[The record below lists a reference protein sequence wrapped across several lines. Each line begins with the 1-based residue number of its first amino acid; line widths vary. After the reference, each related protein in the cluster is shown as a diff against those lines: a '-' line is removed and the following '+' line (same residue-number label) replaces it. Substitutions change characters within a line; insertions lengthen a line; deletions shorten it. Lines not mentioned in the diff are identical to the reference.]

1 MLALC
6 REKTARGVREGRAEG
21 GFATGGMGDV
31 RGHHRIVGLFLFPQK
46 MCGMCVFAVEKRR
59 AFSLSL
65 SLSLSLLYVASMTRV
80 FRVRRCFFLTDDVSL
95 FCRAEHHHQTT
106 NRDERG
112 FLIGEE
118 EEEEC
123 EQRKKR
129 NATTR
134 RREGSA
140 AAEEK
145 DEEERSPID
154 LTRADEEDEPQ
165 PLAWRLLRKAVEK
178 RCEERETEEEEEDGD
193 KTRPLSS
200 PPDYSTKSEE
210 ELAKELEKFGMK
222 RLGSRKAMIDCLMN
236 VWIEKMV
243 ERGDG
248 AAYSQRLEEELLSLS
263 QRDQNVGTDESG
275 EVKRK
280 KRKHKHSSDLV
291 GRKTTARE
299 ENDFEDERAFH
310 AKLTSFLKSSR
321 AMYATILR
329 MEPIDLDK
337 VKKLCEDGL
346 RVKCISKVKLVSYFE
361 SKGVAVRH
369 NTMKKKNARRHFS
382 PIVEE
387 ELH

>member
-1 MLALC
+1 M
-6 REKTARGVREGRAEG
+6 
-21 GFATGGMGDV
+21 
-31 RGHHRIVGLFLFPQK
+31 
-46 MCGMCVFAVEKRR
+46 
-59 AFSLSL
+59 
-65 SLSLSLLYVASMTRV
+65 
-80 FRVRRCFFLTDDVSL
+80 
-95 FCRAEHHHQTT
+95 
-106 NRDERG
+106 
-112 FLIGEE
+112 
-118 EEEEC
+118 
-123 EQRKKR
+123 
-129 NATTR
+129 R

-154 LTRADEEDEPQ
+154 LTRADEEDEDEEDEPQ

-310 AKLTSFLKSSR
+310 AKLTSFLKSSG

>member
-1 MLALC
+1 M
-6 REKTARGVREGRAEG
+6 
-21 GFATGGMGDV
+21 
-31 RGHHRIVGLFLFPQK
+31 
-46 MCGMCVFAVEKRR
+46 
-59 AFSLSL
+59 
-65 SLSLSLLYVASMTRV
+65 
-80 FRVRRCFFLTDDVSL
+80 TDDVSL

-112 FLIGEE
+112 FLTGEE

-154 LTRADEEDEPQ
+154 LTREDEEDEDEDEEDEPQ